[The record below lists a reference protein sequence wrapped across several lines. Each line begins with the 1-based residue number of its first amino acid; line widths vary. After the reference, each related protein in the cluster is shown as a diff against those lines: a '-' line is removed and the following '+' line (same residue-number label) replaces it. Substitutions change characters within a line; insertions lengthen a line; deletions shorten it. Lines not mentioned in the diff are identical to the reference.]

1 MEAQKSRTVCSAER
15 GVKHFHKIS
24 FPQEIEPSPRAN
36 SSQTPKYLMDN
47 KPTNFTVP
55 TFKDEDEDDARRE
68 MYVTQLT
75 EAARN
80 ELRRQDPFMYYSI
93 FAPDGTVLRRTV
105 QNAVVESL
113 VAHVQ
118 GGGADDGH
126 RPSGVIV
133 QRRTSVA
140 TESDGFTQ
148 LVREFGLNNNR
159 NGNNAQNNGE
169 DAEGEKEDEE
179 EADEGEGKREDED
192 EADEGGGTEDLDDFA
207 WQPDDKMP
215 NFQGAK

>member
-1 MEAQKSRTVCSAER
+1 
-15 GVKHFHKIS
+15 
-24 FPQEIEPSPRAN
+24 
-36 SSQTPKYLMDN
+36 MDN

-55 TFKDEDEDDARRE
+55 TFKDEDDEDDARRE
-68 MYVTQLT
+68 IDVTQLT

-93 FAPDGTVLRRTV
+93 FAPDGTVLRQTV

-113 VAHVQ
+113 VAHLQ

-126 RPSGVIV
+126 RPSRVIV

-140 TESDGFTQ
+140 TESDGFAQ
-148 LVREFGLNNNR
+148 LVREFGVNNNR

-169 DAEGEKEDEE
+169 DAEGEREDEE
-179 EADEGEGKREDED
+179 EAHEGEGKREDED
-192 EADEGGGTEDLDDFA
+192 EAGKGGGTEDLDDFA

-215 NFQGAK
+215 NFPGEKRDCGFS